1 MSALTLY
8 ALEDNLL
15 ALLETAE
22 GGIAPEQEAAFV
34 AEFGKAL
41 AATKDKRDS
50 VGAFLAHCDAMMAT
64 ADAEI
69 ERLAA
74 RKQAFKNAKERLER
88 YVVDVIRSLP
98 LDEKGRYKKL
108 EGITTTLGVWRKPTS
123 VEVSNEAEVP
133 DMYKI
138 AYLSVNKSA
147 LDVALSSLDGQM
159 RARLEG
165 AMRIKEVTVSKSAI
179 RRDLDAG
186 DVVPGADYAPDSYR
200 LVRS

>member
-50 VGAFLAHCDAMMAT
+50 VGAFLSHCDAMIAQ
-64 ADAEI
+64 ADAEMK
-69 ERLAA
+69 RLAA
-74 RKQAFKNAKERLER
+74 RKKAFKSAQERLER
-88 YVVDVIRSLP
+88 YVVDIIRSLP
-98 LDEKGRYKKL
+98 MDKDGKYSKL
-108 EGITTTLGVWRKPTS
+108 EGNSTTLS
-123 VEVSNEAEVP
+123 VRRNPSSVDPYDEEKIP
-133 DMYKI
+133 DMYKVVD
-138 AYLSVNKSA
+138 LSVNRAA
-147 LDVALSSLDGQM
+147 LIVALENLPIQI
-159 RARLEG
+159 RARLDAE
-165 AMRIKEVTVSKSAI
+165 MRIKEVTVSKSAI

-186 DVVPGADYAPDSYR
+186 DLVPGARYAADSYK